1 MIKHAKRTQ
10 ANTTPCTARR
20 RHHRPSSPFIH
31 APPHTPR
38 SQRTRRTLHV
48 VRCKTQRNCGART
61 RSNAIRGN
69 CICAGGDERKW
80 GRWYDDDDDDD
91 GTPAC
96 NFAHSKPFFSA
107 TLKSSTTLLT
117 SSRQWL
123 NAKHTVRTR
132 LIAVHAA
139 HAIRRQTIARTPSA
153 PQASLNNTPGAV
165 WNPPHTHNK
174 SHEIAIDPP
183 VRKSIHY
190 LIIHRVKL
198 RHRVRVPNAKY
209 ARIIHTTR
217 DRCDKTHTHTRT
229 HSEQARAGP
238 SSVSIQCRSHSERHM
253 REPLQTHCLT
263 TLTRGTSMPAQ
274 PAQVEHRAVHEP
286 FALKQ
291 PWASIGAHRSP
302 PRLG

>member
-1 MIKHAKRTQ
+1 MGTLV
-10 ANTTPCTARR
+10 RR
-20 RHHRPSSPFIH
+20 R
-31 APPHTPR
+31 
-38 SQRTRRTLHV
+38 RRRRRRNTGLQFCTLQTV
-48 VRCKTQRNCGART
+48 
-61 RSNAIRGN
+61 
-69 CICAGGDERKW
+69 
-80 GRWYDDDDDDD
+80 
-91 GTPAC
+91 
-96 NFAHSKPFFSA
+96 FSA

-123 NAKHTVRTR
+123 TAKHTVRTR

-165 WNPPHTHNK
+165 WNPPHIHTHNK

-209 ARIIHTTR
+209 ARIMHTTR

-291 PWASIGAHRSP
+291 PWATIGAHRSP
-302 PRLG
+302 FTAAAWVKGCARARARSLTRIATYNNFKIIIYVN